1 MMYSRSGERGREINY
16 SPGSEVV
23 MLNIVTLT
31 KKGRNREV
39 TYQGFELDAETGL
52 PIVPADADVSMFA
65 EIVNT
70 LGGNVQRAILA
81 LLLGENRLRA
91 SEAIDAD
98 LFAGVIPANAT
109 DFSAGAFRRTVKNQA
124 KFADMPVAEVAALLS
139 KKWNWTKEAPAKKEK
154 KSDS

>member
-1 MMYSRSGERGREINY
+1 
-16 SPGSEVV
+16 

-52 PIVPADADVSMFA
+52 PIIPANPGAEVFA
-65 EIVNT
+65 ELVNAGFT
-70 LGGNVQRAILA
+70 IERVLLAFAI
-81 LLLGENRLRA
+81 GENRLRA

-98 LFAGVIPANAT
+98 LFAGVIPADAT

-124 KFADMPVAEVAALLS
+124 KFADMAVSEVAALLS
-139 KKWNWTKEAPAKKEK
+139 KKWNWKKEAPAKKEK